1 MLRKAKSTRWHRPG
15 SSLLR
20 TLVVA
25 AATLTTLMVCF
36 AIYQSTQQPRTETP
50 PTTRAEAIA
59 LPRAPQ
65 AGGAPNGGGGT
76 VEIAPNVRIG
86 SGEGTVLSIYPRQ
99 GDQAIAEVE
108 ADNWFPTKEG
118 GNELK
123 LVRPL
128 VRLRTKSGQRVNV
141 RSDEG
146 LIEIN
151 TLATQRGKRLEW
163 QRGKLFGNVVVEIDR
178 LSEKERE
185 ALPPHEREV
194 LSPWRLVTARL
205 DQIEFDI
212 EYNHVK
218 IDGPFHLT
226 SRELELDAVGL
237 DVRLDPSGGRVETLK
252 ILEGRSLTVRGAAQT
267 FDLGGGPASE
277 QTRFTSWL
285 DVVRAGLT
293 RATGAGLGGGTGAG
307 SGDARANPPP
317 PTAKATPTKPYVDE
331 EGALVLVPTPKEET
345 QTRPLVTYKARFERA
360 VQVVQRRGEVELGRL
375 EANVLEILRDFG
387 SQDRQAASSAAGG
400 GASTTAAPPL
410 TDAPESD
417 VLTVNWTG
425 PLYVE
430 WVPPADAEEKAPP
443 AERLWISALGEPMRV
458 ADGTGQATAAELV
471 FHRETGDIH
480 LVGSKAR
487 PVVLDNEQQGR
498 IEAVELTT
506 RGDGQKRTIVFTGPG
521 RLTENTTSPAPAAGA
536 SQAAADPQDAPT
548 GSIRFAERMELD
560 LELAASSRIDLR
572 KLGTVSQE
580 KMVPREA
587 RFFGRV
593 LMDDGASRIGSDTM
607 KVSFQPDADRLRVS
621 GLEASGGVDAV
632 LGENPASGI
641 VCKRLEVDFDPS
653 ANRVTPV
660 QARAFDAV
668 AASHDTGRLTAD
680 ERMVFDFQTHRQT
693 VQGQLDVLAE
703 YVAARRRG
711 VEPESIDWSA
721 RREDARRRTHE
732 VERVA
737 LRKLTA
743 LGNVVAL
750 DEPRRL
756 DIKAQ
761 RLECTLNDAQE
772 IESALVVGAA
782 DAWAHVMLDTL
793 TVDGPSVSFALTSKD
808 AGVSGAGRMSFL
820 SAKDLDG
827 KPVDPPIPIH
837 ISWTQSMAFVGR
849 DNLATFLG
857 TVHAASEAH
866 TFDAERLD
874 ITFQDRAP
882 DAAAET
888 PKRDWWVLA
897 DAMKQLTGEA
907 RKPATLP
914 GSQELNKEP
923 VLLAAT
929 GRVAAVMSNE
939 DPASGRILNR
949 AQLKGPDLTVDLR
962 VGSSA
967 MNVTGEGTL
976 LIEDYEVKERSSVV
990 APQQKGFLSIGDAS
1004 DRSQTLIQWHRSMRY
1019 DFEKDQAEFDGTVHL
1034 QYLTGP
1040 YLVQQAELGL
1050 PPPKEG
1056 DEGRDTGL
1064 DCGKLTVDFATG
1076 EGASAS
1082 ASGGFDTRRIRQFR
1096 AVGDVR
1102 INDPQIVLAASDLI
1116 YHRASQQLLIRG
1128 TKQVNAELY
1137 VQKPGA
1143 APFTWR
1149 HQEMSLNLETLEARV
1164 IEPRGAGSLP

>member
-1 MLRKAKSTRWHRPG
+1 MLRKAKATRRQRPG

-36 AIYQSTQQPRTETP
+36 AIYQSTQQPRTESP
-50 PTTRAEAIA
+50 STTRAETIS
-59 LPRAPQ
+59 LPRTPQ
-65 AGGAPNGGGGT
+65 TGGTSNGGGT

-123 LVRPL
+123 LVKPL

-178 LSEKERE
+178 LSDKERE

-205 DQIEFDI
+205 EQIEFDL

-218 IDGPFHLT
+218 IDGPFQLS

-293 RATGAGLGGGTGAG
+293 RATGAPQ
-307 SGDARANPPP
+307 GDAPANPPS
-317 PTAKATPTKPYVDE
+317 PTAKAPPTKPYVDE
-331 EGALVLVPTPKEET
+331 EGALVLVPTSKEET
-345 QTRPLVTYKARFERA
+345 QARPLVTYKARFERA
-360 VQVVQRRGEVELGRL
+360 VQIVQRRGDTELGRL

-387 SQDRQAASSAAGG
+387 SQDRQAASTAAGG
-400 GASTTAAPPL
+400 GATAAASP
-410 TDAPESD
+410 TDTPESD

-430 WVPPADAEEKAPP
+430 WVPPTDTEEKAPP
-443 AERLWISALGEPMRV
+443 AERLWISAQGEPMRV

-498 IEAVELTT
+498 IEAIEMTT
-506 RGDGQKRTIVFTGPG
+506 RGDVQKRTIVFTGPG
-521 RLTENTTSPAPAAGA
+521 RLTENTTAAAPAPGA
-536 SQAAADPQDAPT
+536 SPTVADLPDAPA

-560 LELAASSRIDLR
+560 LERAASSRIDLR
-572 KLGTVSQE
+572 NLGTVSQE

-593 LMDDGASRIGSDTM
+593 LMEDGTSRIGSDTM

-632 LGENPASGI
+632 LGENPPSGI

-680 ERMVFDFQTHRQT
+680 ERMVFDFQSHRQT
-693 VQGQLDVLAE
+693 VLGQLDVLAE
-703 YVAARRRG
+703 YLSARREG
-711 VEPESIDWSA
+711 LEPESIDWSA
-721 RREDARRRTHE
+721 RREAARSRTHE

-743 LGNVVAL
+743 IGNVVAL

-756 DIKAQ
+756 DITAQ
-761 RLECTLNDAQE
+761 RLECVLNEAQE

-808 AGVSGAGRMSFL
+808 SGVPGAGRMTFL

-837 ISWTQSMAFVGR
+837 VTWSQSMTFVGK

-866 TFDAERLD
+866 TFDADRLD

-882 DAAAET
+882 DAAAEK
-888 PKRDWWVLA
+888 PKRDWWVLE
-897 DAMKQLTGEA
+897 DAMKQLTGDA

-923 VLLAAT
+923 VFLAAT

-939 DPASGRILNR
+939 DAASGRILNR
-949 AQLKGPDLTVDLR
+949 AQLKGPALTVDLR
-962 VGSSA
+962 AGSSA

-976 LIEDYEVKERSSVV
+976 LIEDYEVKDRSPVA
-990 APQQKGFLSIGDAS
+990 APQQKGFLAIGDAS
-1004 DRSQTLIQWHRSMRY
+1004 DRSQTLILWHTSMRY
-1019 DFEKDQAEFDGTVHL
+1019 DFEKDRAEFDGTVHL

-1056 DEGRDTGL
+1056 DEGRDTSL
-1064 DCGKLTVDFATG
+1064 DCAKLIVDFATG
-1076 EGASAS
+1076 AGEAASAS

-1116 YHRASQQLLIRG
+1116 YHRTSQQLLIRG
-1128 TKQVNAELY
+1128 TKDVVAELY

-1164 IEPRGAGSLP
+1164 IEPRGAGALP

>member
-1 MLRKAKSTRWHRPG
+1 MMLRKAKATRGHRRG

-36 AIYQSTQQPRTETP
+36 AIYQSTQQPRTESP
-50 PTTRAEAIA
+50 PTTRADVIG

-65 AGGAPNGGGGT
+65 SGSLRNGGGGT

-226 SRELELDAVGL
+226 SRELDLDAVGL

-293 RATGAGLGGGTGAG
+293 RVTGAGPGAG
-307 SGDARANPPP
+307 SGDAPANQ
-317 PTAKATPTKPYVDE
+317 TVQAAKAPPTKPYLDE
-331 EGALVLVPTPKEET
+331 EGALVLVPTPKEEK
-345 QTRPLVTYKARFERA
+345 QARPPVTYKARFERA
-360 VQVVQRRGEVELGRL
+360 VQIVQRRGDTELGRL

-387 SQDRQAASSAAGG
+387 SQDRQAASASAGG
-400 GASTTAAPPL
+400 GASSTAAPSS

-430 WVPPADAEEKAPP
+430 WVPPADTEEKAPP

-506 RGDGQKRTIVFTGPG
+506 RGDAEKRTIVFAGPG
-521 RLTENTTSPAPAAGA
+521 RLTENTASPAPAGGA
-536 SQAAADPQDAPT
+536 SQAVADAPDAPT
-548 GSIRFAERMELD
+548 GSIRFGERMELD
-560 LELAASSRIDLR
+560 LERAASSRIDLR
-572 KLGTVSQE
+572 NLGTVSQE

-593 LMDDGASRIGSDTM
+593 LMEDGVSRIGSDTM

-621 GLEASGGVDAV
+621 GLEAGGGVDAV
-632 LGENPASGI
+632 LGENPASAI
-641 VCKRLEVDFDPS
+641 LCRRLEVDFDPS
-653 ANRVTPV
+653 ASRVTPV

-680 ERMVFDFQTHRQT
+680 ERMVFDFQTHRQI

-703 YVAARRRG
+703 YLSARREG

-721 RREDARRRTHE
+721 RREAARSRTHE

-756 DIKAQ
+756 DIQAQ
-761 RLECTLNDAQE
+761 RLECTLNEAQE

-808 AGVSGAGRMSFL
+808 SGVPGPGRMSFL
-820 SAKDLDG
+820 SAKDLNG
-827 KPVDPPIPIH
+827 KPVDPPVPIH
-837 ISWTQSMAFVGR
+837 VSWSQSMNFTGK

-866 TFDAERLD
+866 TFDADRLD
-874 ITFQDRAP
+874 ITFQDRAA
-882 DAAAET
+882 DAAVEK

-939 DPASGRILNR
+939 DAASGRILNR
-949 AQLKGPDLTVDLR
+949 AQLKGPALTVDLR
-962 VGSSA
+962 AGSSA

-976 LIEDYEVKERSSVV
+976 LIEDYEVKERSPV
-990 APQQKGFLSIGDAS
+990 AAPSQKGFLSIGDAS
-1004 DRSQTLIQWHRSMRY
+1004 DRSQTLILWHDAMSY
-1019 DFEKDQAEFDGTVHL
+1019 DFEKDRAEFDGTVHL

-1056 DEGRDTGL
+1056 DEGRDTRL
-1064 DCGKLTVDFATG
+1064 DCGKLIVDFATG
-1076 EGASAS
+1076 EGESASAS

-1116 YHRASQQLLIRG
+1116 YHRGSQQLLIRG
-1128 TKQVNAELY
+1128 TKDVNAELY

-1149 HQEMSLNLETLEARV
+1149 HEEMSLNLETLEARV
-1164 IEPRGAGSLP
+1164 VEPRGAGSLP